1 MGKRDI
7 SKGIPITDPR
17 VLAITIKSVEKAC
30 NELIKCKHNP
40 SHLYTKSYFKT
51 TQ

>member
-17 VLAITIKSVEKAC
+17 VLPITLKAVERFCEVLKR
-30 NELIKCKHNP
+30 CKHNP

-51 TQ
+51 TK

>member
-17 VLAITIKSVEKAC
+17 VLPILLEAVERFQE
-30 NELIKCKHNP
+30 ELKKCKYNP
-40 SHLYTKSYFKT
+40 SYLYTKSYFKT
-51 TQ
+51 TK